1 MHAKSLLYNGFYPV
15 LLIKPIHRG
24 GTAMNKSFFRHIVC
38 AFASLALIAG
48 AGCSKK
54 PELIR
59 IGAILP
65 LTGSEAE
72 VANQNLHGLVLAVE
86 ELNAANPNVVFE
98 LVADNDQNDW
108 NVALA
113 AFKRQLMEK
122 KIVAEFATTRT
133 SCLAVVP
140 EAEKEFVPIFAN
152 CSHPLMTVMHIN
164 AFRNFPSTAMEV
176 RKIADFVSVSLKL
189 ESIALLFSDDDYGKD
204 AETAIKGEFA
214 QRGIQIIAAKPFGGA
229 GAEPIA
235 ATTEILSQK
244 PDAIYVY
251 GHGKAAADVLTTLRT
266 LGYRGIILG
275 SYDFSEPAFA
285 ALPKGSLEGCYYPML
300 NIELT
305 GNKTFADKYQKRF
318 KVAPTANSIIAYDAM
333 LIMGKAAVTKRA
345 EKISITN
352 ALKKVGNFSGAAGD
366 YEYVD
371 REWLPPLRIV
381 RVLEGKVQLV
391 N

>member
-1 MHAKSLLYNGFYPV
+1 
-15 LLIKPIHRG
+15 
-24 GTAMNKSFFRHIVC
+24 MNKSFFRHIVC

-140 EAEKEFVPIFAN
+140 G
-152 CSHPLMTVMHIN
+152 
-164 AFRNFPSTAMEV
+164 
-176 RKIADFVSVSLKL
+176 RKKSSCPY
-189 ESIALLFSDDDYGKD
+189 S
-204 AETAIKGEFA
+204 
-214 QRGIQIIAAKPFGGA
+214 
-229 GAEPIA
+229 PIA
-235 ATTEILSQK
+235 AIRS
-244 PDAIYVY
+244 
-251 GHGKAAADVLTTLRT
+251 
-266 LGYRGIILG
+266 
-275 SYDFSEPAFA
+275 
-285 ALPKGSLEGCYYPML
+285 
-300 NIELT
+300 
-305 GNKTFADKYQKRF
+305 
-318 KVAPTANSIIAYDAM
+318 
-333 LIMGKAAVTKRA
+333 
-345 EKISITN
+345 
-352 ALKKVGNFSGAAGD
+352 
-366 YEYVD
+366 
-371 REWLPPLRIV
+371 
-381 RVLEGKVQLV
+381 
-391 N
+391 

>member
-1 MHAKSLLYNGFYPV
+1 MIKPRSLLHCV
-15 LLIKPIHRG
+15 L
-24 GTAMNKSFFRHIVC
+24 C
-38 AFASLALIAG
+38 AFGSLALVAG

-59 IGAILP
+59 IGTILP
-65 LTGSEAE
+65 LAGSEAE
-72 VANQNLHGLVLAVE
+72 AANQNLHGLVLAVE
-86 ELNAANPNVVFE
+86 ELNAANPNVLFE
-98 LVADNDQNDW
+98 LIADNDQNDW
-108 NVALA
+108 SVALS

-140 EAEKEFVPIFAN
+140 EAEKEFVPMFAN
-152 CSHPLMTVMHIN
+152 CAHPLMTVMHIN
-164 AFRNFPSTAMEV
+164 AFRNFPSTAQEIKKMASV
-176 RKIADFVSVSLKL
+176 VSASLRIKN
-189 ESIALLFSDDDYGKD
+189 IALLFIDDDYGKD
-204 AETAIKGEFA
+204 AEKAIKGEFA
-214 QRGIQIIAAKPFGGA
+214 QSGIQILAAKPFGGA
-229 GAEPIA
+229 AAEPLA
-235 ATTEILSQK
+235 ATTEILAQK

-251 GHGKAAADVLTTLRT
+251 GHGKAAADILTTLRT
-266 LGYRGIILG
+266 LGYQGIILG

-285 ALPKGSLEGCYYPML
+285 ELAKGSLEGCYYPVL
-300 NIELT
+300 NIVLA
-305 GNKTFADKYQKRF
+305 GNKMFADKYRKRF

-333 LIMGKAAVTKRA
+333 LIMGKAAVIKRA

-381 RVLEGKVQLV
+381 RVMEGKVQLV